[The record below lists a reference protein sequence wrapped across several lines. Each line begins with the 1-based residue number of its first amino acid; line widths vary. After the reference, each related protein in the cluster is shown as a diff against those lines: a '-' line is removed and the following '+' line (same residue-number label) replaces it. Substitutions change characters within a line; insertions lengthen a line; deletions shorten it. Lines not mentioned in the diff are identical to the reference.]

1 MFCPKCGN
9 QVADG
14 AKFCRTCG
22 NQLAAPQQA
31 QQEQQQPQY
40 QQAAYQQPVPQIFDQ
55 PAPALAGVPDSA
67 AKAKPRSGLKI
78 VLIILVLA
86 ILAGIVG
93 LIFWLTGF
101 FSKPG
106 DDIVGAAEG
115 TEKADSFKAV
125 LTLEYDLEGISDF
138 MDDMGEGD
146 SEDID
151 AQLEEMGMSADDF
164 KSEAVI
170 YVKGKDDDFRMKL
183 IWANMLQLRLD
194 SDGMSYMI
202 SNDNCVE
209 LLGSS
214 DKLNVEQEIETPEEY
229 SRVFDIIASR
239 DIIQAIS
246 DDDELDELLTE
257 RVTENY
263 NKLKDV
269 FIEMLNDKGAD
280 YILDYE
286 KKDGAYNY
294 KIDAVKFLEAFLD
307 NDTLDFDRST
317 KKLADSLEDEIDQ
330 DITIDLSVKTSG
342 GRLESVKAGII
353 INDHKLTTVGAEFS
367 DYDNVSDD
375 DLEFEELSGD
385 ISDPVLVPS
394 LMNYVKKSK
403 MRSANSNAKLAYTT
417 IETVLVDKEAEG
429 SRYTKYGEFM
439 YDLDNYDSSDP
450 IESALYD
457 NFKYGAEVDPG
468 YIYYEIS
475 RDGNLEFV
483 QWSQD
488 GVTYVGQYPSPVTD
502 VNEDVTFG
510 KKADS

>member
-14 AKFCRTCG
+14 AKFCRVCG
-22 NQLAAPQQA
+22 NQLAAQQ
-31 QQEQQQPQY
+31 QIQQPQY
-40 QQAAYQQPVPQIFDQ
+40 QQPQYQQPVPQIFDQ
-55 PAPALAGVPDSA
+55 PVPALAGVPEGAGA
-67 AKAKPRSGLKI
+67 AKAKPKSGIKVVLALI
-78 VLIILVLA
+78 VLAVLA
-86 ILAGIVG
+86 GVVA

-125 LTLEYDLEGISDF
+125 LTVEYDLEGISDF
-138 MDDMGEGD
+138 MNEMGESNG
-146 SEDID
+146 EDIE

-164 KSEAVI
+164 KSEAVV
-170 YVKGKDDDFRMKL
+170 YVKGKDDDFKL
-183 IWANMLQLRLD
+183 RFIWANMLQVKLD
-194 SDGMSYMI
+194 SDGVSYMI
-202 SNDNCVE
+202 SNDNSVD
-209 LLGSS
+209 LLGTS
-214 DKLNVEQEIETPEEY
+214 DGLNVEQEIETPEEY
-229 SRVFDIIASR
+229 RRIFDIVSSR
-239 DIIQAIS
+239 DIIQAVS

-257 RVTENY
+257 HVSENY
-263 NKLKDV
+263 DKLKDV

-280 YILDYE
+280 YVLDYE

-307 NDTLDFDRST
+307 NETLDFDRSV
-317 KKLADSLEDEIDQ
+317 KKLADNLEDEIDQ
-330 DITIDLSVKTSG
+330 DITIDLSVKTSD

-367 DYDNVSDD
+367 DYDDISDD

-403 MRSANSNAKLAYTT
+403 MKSANSNAKYAYTT
-417 IETVLVDKEAEG
+417 IESILAEKEAEG
-429 SRYTKYGEFM
+429 NRYTKYGEFM
-439 YDLDNYDSSDP
+439 YDLDNYDPSDP

-457 NFKYGAEVDPG
+457 NFKYGVEVDPG

-488 GVTYVGQYPSPVTD
+488 GVNYVGQYPFPVTD
-502 VNEDVTFG
+502 VNESVIFG